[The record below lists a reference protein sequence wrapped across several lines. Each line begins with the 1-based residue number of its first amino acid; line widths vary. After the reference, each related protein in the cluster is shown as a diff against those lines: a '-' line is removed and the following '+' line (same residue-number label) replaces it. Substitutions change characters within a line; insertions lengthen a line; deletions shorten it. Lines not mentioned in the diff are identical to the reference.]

1 MIDHQ
6 QKGGKKTGAVKLS
19 GVREVSQAKK
29 TRVSDGSDMIVNPEL
44 DKYVGDEFIPENINK
59 PKFDW
64 LKVFY
69 LRLNKNASY
78 CLLLIN
84 SSNL

>member
-44 DKYVGDEFIPENINK
+44 DKYVGDEFIPEKHKQAEI
-59 PKFDW
+59 
-64 LKVFY
+64 
-69 LRLNKNASY
+69 RLAKSI
-78 CLLLIN
+78 LPPFK
-84 SSNL
+84 